1 MVFGIF
7 ALSVYYICRELT
19 YSMERQMSNKEE
31 PQKLESEIV
40 LKATAALQ
48 GEVEQDLKKEDG
60 SLKELIENVESKA
73 DEDN

>member
-1 MVFGIF
+1 
-7 ALSVYYICRELT
+7 
-19 YSMERQMSNKEE
+19 MSNKEE

>member
-60 SLKELIENVESKA
+60 SLKELIENVESEA